1 MIYLEKRKGRLKRMK
16 KGILHFDVGEQVEL
30 FLLIKSCTKG
40 TASNGKPFL
49 TLILQDQ
56 SGDIEAKLWDANEV
70 DEKSYAAQNIVKVTG
85 ELQNYRGKS
94 QLKIRQIRSAIPN
107 DSVKLDD
114 FLATAPISR
123 EEMTGTLTQYIF
135 EMKNPNIQ
143 RITRHLIK
151 KYQKEFLE
159 YPAAT
164 KNHHE
169 FVSGLAFHVVSM
181 LNLAKSISALYPS
194 LDRDLLYAGVILHD
208 LGKVMELSGPIS
220 TVYTVE
226 GNLLGHISIMVNEIG
241 KAADEL
247 GISGEEIMILQHL
260 VLSHHGKAEWGSP
273 KPPLIKEA
281 EILHYIDNID
291 AKMNM
296 LDRALERVK
305 PGEFS
310 ERIFALDNRSFYK
323 PTFHK

>member
-1 MIYLEKRKGRLKRMK
+1 MIYLNKGKERICMN
-16 KGILHFDVGEQVEL
+16 KGILHYEVGEQVEL
-30 FLLIKSCTKG
+30 FLLVKSSTKG
-40 TASNGKPFL
+40 IASNGKPFL

-56 SGDIEAKLWDANEV
+56 SGEIEAKLWDARDG
-70 DEKSYAAQNIVKVTG
+70 DEKNYSAQSILKING
-85 ELQNYRGKS
+85 EIQNYRGRS
-94 QLKIRQIRSAIPN
+94 QLKIRQIRPSVPSDN
-107 DSVKLDD
+107 VKLDD
-114 FLATAPISR
+114 FLETAPVSR
-123 EEMTGTLTQYIF
+123 DEMASKLTQFIF

-151 KYQKEFLE
+151 KYQGAF
-159 YPAAT
+159 YDFPAAT

-169 FVSGLAFHVVSM
+169 FVSGLAYHVVSM
-181 LNLAKSISALYPS
+181 LDLAKAIASLYPS
-194 LDRDLLYAGVILHD
+194 LDKDLLYAGVILHD
-208 LGKVMELSGPIS
+208 LGKVWELSGPIS

-247 GISGEEIMILQHL
+247 TISGEEVMILQHL

-323 PTFHK
+323 PTFQK

>member
-1 MIYLEKRKGRLKRMK
+1 MT
-16 KGILHFDVGEQVEL
+16 KGILHYGVGDQVEL
-30 FLLIKSCTKG
+30 YLLIKNSTKG
-40 TASNGKPFL
+40 IASNGKPFL

-56 SGDIEAKLWDANEV
+56 SGEIEAKLWDVNEE
-70 DEKSYAAQNIVKVTG
+70 DEKTYAPQSIVKVQG
-85 ELQNYRGKS
+85 DVQNYRGKN
-94 QLKIRQIRSAIPN
+94 QLRIRQIRSTGPS
-107 DSVKLDD
+107 DQVKLED
-114 FLATAPISR
+114 FLETAPLSQDQIVSK
-123 EEMTGTLTQYIF
+123 LTQYIF

-151 KYQKEFLE
+151 KHQKAFLE

-169 FVSGLAFHVVSM
+169 FVSGLAYHVVSM
-181 LNLAKSISALYPS
+181 LDLAKAIANLYPS
-194 LDRDLLYAGVILHD
+194 LDKDLLYAGVILHD
-208 LGKVMELSGPIS
+208 MGKVIELSGPIS
-220 TVYTVE
+220 TVYTLE
-226 GNLLGHISIMVNEIG
+226 GNLLGHITIMINEIG
-241 KAADEL
+241 KAAEEL
-247 GISGEEIMILQHL
+247 GIHGEEVLILQHL

-281 EILHYIDNID
+281 EILHYIDNLD

-305 PGEFS
+305 PGEFT

-323 PTFHK
+323 PVFHK

>member
-1 MIYLEKRKGRLKRMK
+1 MK
-16 KGILHFDVGEQVEL
+16 KLLQYEIGEMIEQ
-30 FLLIKSCTKG
+30 FLLIKSATKG

-56 SGDIEAKLWDANEV
+56 SGEIEAKLWDVSDE
-70 DEKSYAAQNIVKVTG
+70 DEKVYINEKIVKIHG
-85 ELQNYRGKS
+85 EIQNYRGRN
-94 QLKIRQIRSAIPN
+94 QLKIRQIRSSTP
-107 DSVKLDD
+107 DD
-114 FLATAPISR
+114 RVRLSEFLQTAPLTID
-123 EEMTGTLTQYIF
+123 EMTEKITQYIF
-135 EMKNPNIQ
+135 DMKNPNIQ
-143 RITRHLIK
+143 RITRQLLK
-151 KYQKEFLE
+151 KYQQSFYEF
-159 YPAAT
+159 PAAT

-169 FVSGLAFHVVSM
+169 FVSGLSYHVVSM
-181 LNLAKSISALYPS
+181 LDLAKAIAQLYPS
-194 LDRDLLYAGVILHD
+194 LDKDLLYAGIILHD
-208 LGKVMELSGPIS
+208 LGKVIELSGPVS
-220 TVYTVE
+220 TTYTVE

-247 GISGEEIMILQHL
+247 GISGEEVVVLQHL

-281 EILHYIDNID
+281 EILHYIDNVD

-310 ERIFALDNRSFYK
+310 ERIFALENRSFYK

>member
-1 MIYLEKRKGRLKRMK
+1 MA
-16 KGILHFDVGEQVEL
+16 KGIMLYDVGEPVDV
-30 FLLIKSCTKG
+30 FLLIKHVSRG
-40 TASNGKPFL
+40 IASNGKPFL
-49 TLILQDQ
+49 TLTLQDR
-56 SGDIEAKLWDANEV
+56 SGEIEAKLWDASEV
-70 DEKSYAAQNIVKVTG
+70 DEKNYASENIVKVSG
-85 ELQNYRGKS
+85 DILSYRGRN
-94 QLKIRQIRSAIPN
+94 QLRIRNIRITTST
-107 DSVKLDD
+107 DSVKLAD
-114 FLATAPISR
+114 FLATAPLDID
-123 EEMTGTLTQYIF
+123 EMSSKLTQYIF

-143 RITRHLIK
+143 RITRHLLK
-151 KYQKEFLE
+151 KYQSDFMK

-169 FVSGLAFHVVSM
+169 FVSGLSYHVCCM
-181 LNLAKSISALYPS
+181 LDLAKVIAGLYPS
-194 LDRDLLYAGVILHD
+194 LDKDLLYAGVILHD
-208 LGKVMELSGPIS
+208 LGKVFELSGPIS

-247 GISGEEIMILQHL
+247 QISGEEVLILQHL

-323 PTFHK
+323 PVFHK

>member
-1 MIYLEKRKGRLKRMK
+1 MS
-16 KGILHFDVGEQVEL
+16 KGILLHEVGEQVEK
-30 FLLIKSCTKG
+30 FLLIKTSTKG

-56 SGDIEAKLWDANEV
+56 SGEIEAKLWDASED
-70 DEKSYAAQNIVKVTG
+70 DEKNYSAEKIVKVQG
-85 ELQNYRGKS
+85 DIQNYRGRN
-94 QLKIRQIRSAIPN
+94 QLRLRQIRPTSPADAVN
-107 DSVKLDD
+107 LSD
-114 FLATAPISR
+114 FLVTAPVSK
-123 EEMTGTLTQYIF
+123 EEMLSKITQYIF

-143 RITRHLIK
+143 RITRHLLK
-151 KYQKEFLE
+151 KYQDAFLE

-169 FVSGLAFHVVSM
+169 FVSGLAYHVVSM
-181 LNLAKSISALYPS
+181 LDLAKAIASLYPS
-194 LDRDLLYAGVILHD
+194 LDKDLLYAGVLLHD
-208 LGKVMELSGPIS
+208 LGKVTELSGPIS
-220 TVYTVE
+220 TTYTVE
-226 GNLLGHISIMVNEIG
+226 GNLLGHINIMVSEIVM
-241 KAADEL
+241 AANEL
-247 GISGEEIMILQHL
+247 GIDGEEVMVLQHL

-305 PGEFS
+305 PGEFA
-310 ERIFALDNRSFYK
+310 ERVFALDNRAFYK
-323 PTFHK
+323 PSFHK

>member
-1 MIYLEKRKGRLKRMK
+1 MS
-16 KGILHFDVGEQVEL
+16 KGILHFEVGEQVDL
-30 FLLIKSCTKG
+30 FLMIKSSVKA

-49 TLILQDQ
+49 TLFFQDK
-56 SGDIEAKLWDANEV
+56 SGDIEAKLWDASDD
-70 DEKSYAAQNIVKVTG
+70 DEKNYCPETIVRVNG
-85 ELQNYRGKS
+85 DIQNYRGRN
-94 QLKIRQIRSAIPN
+94 QLRIRQIRLASQD
-107 DSVKLDD
+107 DSVKLSD
-114 FLATAPISR
+114 FLETAPLTPDDMMSKI
-123 EEMTGTLTQYIF
+123 TQYIF

-143 RITRHLIK
+143 RITRHLLK
-151 KYQKEFLE
+151 KHQQAFYQ

-169 FVSGLAFHVVSM
+169 FISGLAFHVVSM
-181 LNLAKSISALYPS
+181 LDLAKAIAGLYPS
-194 LDRDLLYAGVILHD
+194 LDKDLLYSGIILHD
-208 LGKVMELSGPIS
+208 LGKVFELSGPIS

-241 KAADEL
+241 KASDEL
-247 GISGEEIMILQHL
+247 GIAGEEVMILQHL

-310 ERIFALDNRSFYK
+310 DRIFPLDNRAFYK

>member
-1 MIYLEKRKGRLKRMK
+1 MT
-16 KGILHFDVGEQVEL
+16 KGITHYKVGEQVDIY
-30 FLLIKSCTKG
+30 LLIKSSIKG
-40 TASNGKPFL
+40 IASNGKAFL
-49 TLILQDQ
+49 SLIFQDQ
-56 SGDIEAKLWDANEV
+56 SGEIEAKLWDATPD
-70 DEKSYAAQNIVKVTG
+70 DEASYTAESIVRVIG
-85 ELQNYRGKS
+85 DIHNYRGRN
-94 QLKIRQIRSAIPN
+94 QLKIRKIRSTTSSDNVRI
-107 DSVKLDD
+107 SD
-114 FLATAPISR
+114 FLEVAPIPR
-123 EEMTGTLTQYIF
+123 EEMIEKITQYIF

-143 RITRHLIK
+143 RITRQLLK
-151 KYQKEFLE
+151 NYQTEFLE

-169 FVSGLAFHVVSM
+169 FVSGLAYHVVSM
-181 LNLAKSISALYPS
+181 LDLAKAIATLYPS
-194 LDRDLLYAGVILHD
+194 LDTDLLYAGVILHD
-208 LGKVMELSGPIS
+208 LGKVIELSGPIS
-220 TVYTVE
+220 TSYTVE

-241 KAADEL
+241 KTAEQL
-247 GISGEEIMILQHL
+247 GIDGEELMVLQHL
-260 VLSHHGKAEWGSP
+260 VLSHHGKSEWGSP

-310 ERIFALDNRSFYK
+310 EKIFPLDNRGFYK